1 MFQEILQGGGGGGD
15 KDYYVCGDDNMPPF
29 NSSKIIDIGFKPSV
43 VFVYMKTIIPDDNA
57 FGFGVYKDGVSN
69 IYIHYGSNIYDYVI
83 GISIED
89 NGFKLTTGFGGNFG
103 GVPIG
108 YVAVK

>member
-1 MFQEILQGGGGGGD
+1 MFQKMLQGGGGGD
-15 KDYYVCGDDNMPPF
+15 KDYYVCGDDNMPPY

-43 VFVYMKTIIPDDNA
+43 VFVYMTSIVPNDNA
-57 FGFGVYKDGVSN
+57 FGFGIYKDGVNNS
-69 IYIHYGSNIYDYVI
+69 YIHYGSTIINNGI

-89 NGFKLTTGFGGNFG
+89 NGFKLTTGFGGNVS